1 MHLEE
6 INLLTSREKRN
17 GRCAGGGPEL
27 KGRVTKKW
35 AEKPK
40 MSKRNSREI
49 IEENAMD
56 PKKRPSFAG
65 VRTTTE

>member
-27 KGRVTKKW
+27 NGKMGRKTKNVQ
-35 AEKPK
+35 EKFE
-40 MSKRNSREI
+40 RNYRRKCNGFKKTKHSHLSR
-49 IEENAMD
+49 
-56 PKKRPSFAG
+56 G
-65 VRTTTE
+65 